1 MDNCHIYKLHK
12 NEKDIY
18 DLKNTVSTISS
29 DVSTINS
36 SIDPWL
42 EIFSKNGSDV
52 VIGNDKTKIDFS
64 VIEKDGNP
72 EFFVNG
78 TRFSP
83 FAYADWFSV
92 DANNILMVRNPTDKS
107 DSIVKIGPNCF
118 LAECASGGFYKSQI
132 QQLAS
137 NINIGL
143 LSPTRTKID
152 LYPGTINLQANSVK
166 IDGTTCFVGNAK
178 TTNDFIFGDQNNRKK
193 IDFYVSEVDGLPE
206 FFVNGTRF
214 GTGGS
219 GESFKYADWF
229 SGSGNYGLKIGKST
243 STELTAEVIYAN
255 SYTASVGLDSY
266 TKGGQPSL
274 SLKTKGK
281 STSSLTMGGANSS
294 TELTTGKITFTSDYY
309 ENDNSTGFTIKS
321 ADYTQIQGAGESGT
335 EEGTFLQLSNC
346 EDGKEIWL
354 TEDGIQFLIGGSEKF
369 KITEND
375 GISTDEGVYINS
387 GILTVKN
394 ANSKT
399 ALTLDSDKA
408 TLNGNK
414 EFAIGAGYQTKQI
427 YGKYVDSA
435 DSSLTLCNKDD
446 GNHIYLNRNDITINA
461 MAEDPGDEGSVLIVQ
476 TSAAEKLKISERD
489 GITTKCKLTVNG
501 DTNIHGQFWAT
512 TGENEIDF
520 GGDLTLNGTNLVVE
534 SNATTQINGNFYIT
548 HNDDDVVTVNNNK
561 VWLSGQTTI
570 ENAKLFVDD
579 EDGESVFTV
588 NPIDGYVRF
597 DTSTIFKDTITLS
610 GANIRVSN
618 DLIIGTDGFKKKID
632 VYVPVY
638 NNLPEL
644 FINGTR
650 YGEFDKIRYKDS
662 LTIESDN
669 WGTTNMFSKEY
680 VVVCDPSC
688 AQKGKENDDQLLFSK
703 TNFSALVPNNQIF
716 MIYKSYQY
724 KCGKL
729 HVKVILRLDE
739 SYDFSDKPYIDYNRD
754 TEKMLCIPMQCLA
767 LKKDTAKQTKNIM
780 NAHGVYVTDSYVD
793 TATDSG
799 GGQTYPFDSFFAED
813 ATESWNRSFNYV
825 FANVEEVDKTL
836 PKGDY
841 DYKLTDLT
849 TALLISLNS
858 SAINTFE
865 SASNV
870 LDSTKIDVPNTDGN
884 AVELDRKYVLYF
896 DIELPD
902 GYYITDNIKDHV
914 ITQS

>member
-1 MDNCHIYKLHK
+1 MDNCHIYKIHK
-12 NEKDIY
+12 NAKDIY
-18 DLKNTVSTISS
+18 DLQNTVSTISS
-29 DVSTINS
+29 DVSTISS

-52 VIGNDKTKIDFS
+52 VIGNNKTKIDFS

-92 DANNILMVRNPTDKS
+92 DTSSGLVIKS
-107 DSIVKIGPNCF
+107 PSNELTNYVKIHPNQF
-118 LAECASGGFYKSQI
+118 LAEYTTGAFYKSQI
-132 QQLAS
+132 QQSAS
-137 NINIGL
+137 NINIDL
-143 LSPTRTKID
+143 LLPRATKID
-152 LYPGTINLQANSVK
+152 LYPGTITLQADGVK
-166 IDGTTCFVGNAK
+166 INGITQFEGNAK

-243 STELTAEVIYAN
+243 STALTAEVIYGG

-309 ENDNSTGFTIKS
+309 ENDNNTGFTIKS

-335 EEGTFLQLSNC
+335 ETGTFLLLSNC
-346 EDGKEIWL
+346 EDGKEIL
-354 TEDGIQFLIGGSEKF
+354 LDEDGIQFYIGGNEKLRL
-369 KITEND
+369 TED
-375 GISTDEGVYINS
+375 EGISTDEEVYINS

-399 ALTLDSDKA
+399 ALTLDSNKA

-414 EFAIGAGYQTKQI
+414 EFAIGAGYQTEQI
-427 YGKYVDSA
+427 YGKYVDGA
-435 DSSLTLCNKDD
+435 DSSLTLCNKHD

-476 TSAAEKLKISERD
+476 TSAVEKLRISERD

-501 DTNIHGQFWAT
+501 DTTIHGQFLAT
-512 TGENEIDF
+512 TGESEIDF

-570 ENAKLFVDD
+570 ENAKLFVND
-579 EDGESVFTV
+579 EDGENVFSV

-650 YGEFDKIRYKDS
+650 YGEFDKIRYEDS

-680 VVVCDPSC
+680 VVVCDPQY
-688 AQKGKENDDQLLFSK
+688 AQKDSQKEDQYLFSA
-703 TNFSALVPNNQIF
+703 TDFSSFVPYNDIY

-729 HVKVILRLDE
+729 HVKVILRLGE
-739 SYDFSDKPYIDYNRD
+739 SYDFSNKPYIDYNRAG
-754 TEKMLCIPMQCLA
+754 EKMLCIPMQCLA
-767 LKKDTAKQTKNIM
+767 LKKDTAGQTKNIM

-793 TATDSG
+793 TATDAG
-799 GGQTYPFDSFFAED
+799 GGQTYPFDAFFAED

-825 FANVEEVDKTL
+825 FANVEKVGKTL
-836 PKGDY
+836 PEGDY
-841 DYKLTDLT
+841 ELTDLT

-870 LDSTKIDVPNTDGN
+870 LDSTKIDVPNIDGN

-914 ITQS
+914 ITQSKS